1 MWARL
6 SFATRQLTRSGHG
19 REPVNRFFYSGLRGL
34 EHQQPLLP
42 ACAYLVS
49 REYLNLKPSKY
60 SKKSFSS
67 SCLRPH
73 YLLIHSRHGFKPC
86 RKFEMHYPL
95 SKGIKS
101 RRGRKGSSRYLARCI
116 RDNFIC
122 LFSFTNMLPMHQ
134 QQNGDHTYFMN
145 VQSFSGLL

>member
-6 SFATRQLTRSGHG
+6 SFAHDSLPDLAMEESLSTD
-19 REPVNRFFYSGLRGL
+19 FFYSGLRGL

-49 REYLNLKPSKY
+49 RGYLNLKPSKH

-67 SCLRPH
+67 SCPH
-73 YLLIHSRHGFKPC
+73 PHFLLIHSRHGFKPC

-122 LFSFTNMLPMHQ
+122 LFSFTNMLHMH
-134 QQNGDHTYFMN
+134 
-145 VQSFSGLL
+145 